1 MIDFKEKYSNIIES
15 GNSEQLIALLKVL
28 NEQSRKELAPLIKK
42 DVKRL
47 IGHKKIS
54 RNRWGV
60 IGSENQF
67 KMLGVAI
74 LCCYNKKDCKNIKSV
89 MFKNNNYLDIALG
102 LFSPDWFTDY
112 VNIFADKDGCPF
124 NYEQISDWIAAGYL
138 SNVSPT
144 LIAKNIIHS
153 ITLQK
158 HSFTLDVHLWEIFN
172 YPCDIS
178 WSDRWYHKQEK
189 PEDADEHRW
198 IYLFKKYTQEK
209 RLDRMRVLK
218 ESLLAVNR
226 GFNKNQTNWYVDL
239 LTALEP
245 AENECLQLQNE
256 LFSVFHCPQNKPIS
270 YVLKIINSL
279 SVNPEFDYDAFI
291 NHLPLL
297 FSSTIKSTL
306 NSTLI
311 LADKLASKYPDK
323 RMIICYN
330 LTGVFINKDTSLQ
343 EKAAKLIV
351 KYGDPTDAEL
361 SALLDSYI
369 NNLLAGTKQLLTDF
383 LDSKPPVA
391 DEALLLHPVISL
403 IRDDNR
409 IPEIESWDDFVFL
422 AGRACLNLES
432 YHFDLFPAALLR
444 FAPEI
449 NKDNLSQLEP
459 AFGLALKTLQS
470 GSSSVGAFDQIL
482 ATFILEFAGYLLNK
496 LPNENILKK
505 YNQYLEL
512 INNENKNLKLNWG
525 FHEWQKST
533 KAKFQPWID
542 ILINVL
548 HSLQKSNHLP
558 LLSTPTHLPCFIDP
572 CTLVQRLRKYQEVTQ
587 VPDNLDL
594 QLAIQRCVIPENEI
608 NLAGLNQ
615 NDTALLKYFFHGDV
629 KSLKCVENDDLALS
643 AIITRNTS
651 HYDLA
656 SFEYGLIL
664 LSKNNLPANI
674 ISNEFSWC
682 LETKTQTVPY
692 SKEIVSYKQL
702 NFDISRY
709 WQQEK
714 TRLFYAFSFM
724 KTSNGWETDKQRLLF
739 SFPAAHDLF
748 LVRFIEYHFK
758 IEYNEPRDTIHLL
771 QAMLELPLP
780 LTPMGHLLT
789 AFCML
794 HADKTVRALAGELW
808 IEKLRYPQGVNSAHI
823 GDILGRLEKES
834 WSPLKRFTD
843 FAMQTLMNISSRHN
857 LALLEMISAMDSH
870 LSTVKITN
878 YKKLTGLRQELEA
891 AL

>member
-47 IGHKKIS
+47 TGHKEIS
-54 RNRWGV
+54 RNRWRV

-138 SNVSPT
+138 SNVSPM
-144 LIAKNIIHS
+144 LIVKKIIHS
-153 ITLQK
+153 KMLQK

-172 YPCDIS
+172 YPCNIS
-178 WSDRWYHKQEK
+178 WAESWHHTQEK

-279 SVNPEFDYDAFI
+279 STNPEFDYDAFI
-291 NHLPLL
+291 NHLPFL

-311 LADKLASKYPDK
+311 LADKLASKYHDK
-323 RMIICYN
+323 RMTICYN
-330 LTGVFINKDTSLQ
+330 LTGVFINKDASLQ

-351 KYGDPTDAEL
+351 KYGDPTDSEL

-432 YHFDLFPAALLR
+432 YHFDL
-444 FAPEI
+444 
-449 NKDNLSQLEP
+449 
-459 AFGLALKTLQS
+459 
-470 GSSSVGAFDQIL
+470 
-482 ATFILEFAGYLLNK
+482 
-496 LPNENILKK
+496 
-505 YNQYLEL
+505 
-512 INNENKNLKLNWG
+512 
-525 FHEWQKST
+525 
-533 KAKFQPWID
+533 
-542 ILINVL
+542 
-548 HSLQKSNHLP
+548 
-558 LLSTPTHLPCFIDP
+558 
-572 CTLVQRLRKYQEVTQ
+572 
-587 VPDNLDL
+587 
-594 QLAIQRCVIPENEI
+594 
-608 NLAGLNQ
+608 
-615 NDTALLKYFFHGDV
+615 
-629 KSLKCVENDDLALS
+629 
-643 AIITRNTS
+643 
-651 HYDLA
+651 
-656 SFEYGLIL
+656 
-664 LSKNNLPANI
+664 
-674 ISNEFSWC
+674 
-682 LETKTQTVPY
+682 
-692 SKEIVSYKQL
+692 
-702 NFDISRY
+702 
-709 WQQEK
+709 
-714 TRLFYAFSFM
+714 
-724 KTSNGWETDKQRLLF
+724 
-739 SFPAAHDLF
+739 
-748 LVRFIEYHFK
+748 
-758 IEYNEPRDTIHLL
+758 
-771 QAMLELPLP
+771 
-780 LTPMGHLLT
+780 
-789 AFCML
+789 
-794 HADKTVRALAGELW
+794 
-808 IEKLRYPQGVNSAHI
+808 
-823 GDILGRLEKES
+823 
-834 WSPLKRFTD
+834 
-843 FAMQTLMNISSRHN
+843 
-857 LALLEMISAMDSH
+857 
-870 LSTVKITN
+870 
-878 YKKLTGLRQELEA
+878 
-891 AL
+891 

>member
-47 IGHKKIS
+47 TGHKEIS

-138 SNVSPT
+138 SNVSPM
-144 LIAKNIIHS
+144 LIVKKIIHS
-153 ITLQK
+153 KMLQK

-172 YPCDIS
+172 YPCNIS
-178 WSDRWYHKQEK
+178 WAESWHHTQEK
-189 PEDADEHRW
+189 PEDADDHRW
-198 IYLFKKYTQEK
+198 IYLLKKYAQQK
-209 RLDRMRVLK
+209 RLDRIRVLK

-279 SVNPEFDYDAFI
+279 SANPEFDYDAFI
-291 NHLPLL
+291 NHLPLI

-323 RMIICYN
+323 RMTICHN
-330 LTGVFINKDTSLQ
+330 LTGVFINKDASLQ

-572 CTLVQRLRKYQEVTQ
+572 CTLVQRLRKYQKVTQ

-608 NLAGLNQ
+608 NLAGLSQ

-692 SKEIVSYKQL
+692 SKEIVCYKQL

-758 IEYNEPRDTIHLL
+758 TEYNEPRDTIHLL

-843 FAMQTLMNISSRHN
+843 LAMQSLINISSRHN
-857 LALLEMISAMDSH
+857 QALLEMISAMDSH

>member
-47 IGHKKIS
+47 TGHKEIS

-138 SNVSPT
+138 SNVSPM
-144 LIAKNIIHS
+144 LIVKKIIHS
-153 ITLQK
+153 KMLQK

-172 YPCDIS
+172 YPCNIS
-178 WSDRWYHKQEK
+178 WAESWHHTQEK
-189 PEDADEHRW
+189 PEDADDHRW
-198 IYLFKKYTQEK
+198 IYLLKKYAQQK
-209 RLDRMRVLK
+209 RLDRIRVLK

-279 SVNPEFDYDAFI
+279 SANPEFDYDAFI
-291 NHLPLL
+291 NHLPLI

-323 RMIICYN
+323 RMTICHN
-330 LTGVFINKDTSLQ
+330 LTGVFINKDASLQ

-572 CTLVQRLRKYQEVTQ
+572 CTLVQRLRKYQKVTQ

-692 SKEIVSYKQL
+692 SKEIVCYKQL

-758 IEYNEPRDTIHLL
+758 TEYNEPRDTIHLL

-843 FAMQTLMNISSRHN
+843 LAMQSLINISSRHN
-857 LALLEMISAMDSH
+857 QALLEMISAMDSH

>member
-28 NEQSRKELAPLIKK
+28 NEQSRKELASLIKK

-47 IGHKKIS
+47 TGHKEIS

-138 SNVSPT
+138 SNVSPM
-144 LIAKNIIHS
+144 LIVKKIIHS
-153 ITLQK
+153 KMLQK
-158 HSFTLDVHLWEIFN
+158 HSFTLDVHLLEIFN
-172 YPCDIS
+172 YPCNIS
-178 WSDRWYHKQEK
+178 WAESWHHTQEK

-198 IYLFKKYTQEK
+198 IYLFKKYVQQK

-279 SVNPEFDYDAFI
+279 SANPEFDYDAFI
-291 NHLPLL
+291 NHLPLI

-323 RMIICYN
+323 RMTICHN
-330 LTGVFINKDTSLQ
+330 LTGVFINKDASLQ

-409 IPEIESWDDFVFL
+409 IPEIESWDNFVFL

-505 YNQYLEL
+505 YNHYLEL

-651 HYDLA
+651 HYDLT

-758 IEYNEPRDTIHLL
+758 TEYNEPRDTIHLL

-843 FAMQTLMNISSRHN
+843 LAMQSLINISSRHN

>member
-47 IGHKKIS
+47 TGHKEIS

-102 LFSPDWFTDY
+102 LFSPDRFTDY

-138 SNVSPT
+138 SNVSPM
-144 LIAKNIIHS
+144 LIVKKIIHS
-153 ITLQK
+153 KMLQK

-172 YPCDIS
+172 YPCNIS
-178 WSDRWYHKQEK
+178 WAESWHHTQEK
-189 PEDADEHRW
+189 PEDADDHRW
-198 IYLFKKYTQEK
+198 IYLLKKYAQQK
-209 RLDRMRVLK
+209 RLDRIRVLK

-279 SVNPEFDYDAFI
+279 SANPEFDYDAFI
-291 NHLPLL
+291 NHLPLI

-323 RMIICYN
+323 RMTICHN
-330 LTGVFINKDTSLQ
+330 LTGVFINKDASLQ

-496 LPNENILKK
+496 LPNEKILKK

-572 CTLVQRLRKYQEVTQ
+572 CTLVQRLRKYQKVTQ

-692 SKEIVSYKQL
+692 SKEIVCYKQL

-758 IEYNEPRDTIHLL
+758 TEYNEPRDTIHLL

-843 FAMQTLMNISSRHN
+843 LAMQSLINISSRHN
-857 LALLEMISAMDSH
+857 QALLEMISAMDSH

>member
-1 MIDFKEKYSNIIES
+1 MIDVKEHYSHIIES
-15 GNSEQLIALLKVL
+15 GNSEQLMAFLKEL
-28 NEQSRKELAPLIKK
+28 DEKSRKDLVPLIKK

-47 IGHKKIS
+47 SSFKEIS
-54 RNRWGV
+54 RNTWGI
-60 IGSENQF
+60 IGNKNQF
-67 KMLGVAI
+67 KMLSIAI
-74 LCCYNKKDCKNIKSV
+74 LCCYNKKDFKSINSRI
-89 MFKNNNYLDIALG
+89 FRDNQDLDMALA

-138 SNVSPT
+138 SNVSPM
-144 LIAKNIIHS
+144 LIVKKIIHS
-153 ITLQK
+153 KMLQK

-172 YPCDIS
+172 YPCNIS
-178 WSDRWYHKQEK
+178 WAESWHHTQEK

-198 IYLFKKYTQEK
+198 IYLFKKYVQQK
-209 RLDRMRVLK
+209 SLDRMRVLK

-245 AENECLQLQNE
+245 AENGCLQLQNE

-279 SVNPEFDYDAFI
+279 SANPEFDYDAFI
-291 NHLPLL
+291 NHLPLI

-323 RMIICYN
+323 RMTICHN
-330 LTGVFINKDTSLQ
+330 LTGVFINKDASLQ

-369 NNLLAGTKQLLTDF
+369 NNLLTGTKELLTYF
-383 LDSKPPVA
+383 LDSKPPVV
-391 DEALLLHPVISL
+391 DEALLLHSVISL

-444 FAPEI
+444 FASEI

-629 KSLKCVENDDLALS
+629 KPLKCVENDDLALS

-651 HYDLA
+651 HYDLT

-692 SKEIVSYKQL
+692 SKEIVCYKQL

-724 KTSNGWETDKQRLLF
+724 KTSNGWETDKQRLIF

-758 IEYNEPRDTIHLL
+758 TEYNEPRDTIHLL

-808 IEKLRYPQGVNSAHI
+808 IEKLCYPQGVNSAHI
-823 GDILGRLEKES
+823 GDILGRLEKEG

-843 FAMQTLMNISSRHN
+843 LAMQALINISSRHN
-857 LALLEMISAMDSH
+857 QALLEMISAMDSH

-878 YKKLTGLRQELEA
+878 YKKLNELQLE
-891 AL
+891 LTRKS

>member
-47 IGHKKIS
+47 TGHKEIS

-138 SNVSPT
+138 SNVSPM
-144 LIAKNIIHS
+144 LIVKKIIHS
-153 ITLQK
+153 KMLQK

-172 YPCDIS
+172 YPCNIS
-178 WSDRWYHKQEK
+178 WAESWHHTQEK
-189 PEDADEHRW
+189 PEDADDHRW
-198 IYLFKKYTQEK
+198 IYLLKKYAQQK
-209 RLDRMRVLK
+209 RLDRIRVLK

-279 SVNPEFDYDAFI
+279 SANPEFDYDAFI
-291 NHLPLL
+291 NHLPLI

-323 RMIICYN
+323 RMTICHN
-330 LTGVFINKDTSLQ
+330 LTGVFINKDASLQ

-496 LPNENILKK
+496 LPNEKILKK

-572 CTLVQRLRKYQEVTQ
+572 CTLVQRLRKYQKVTQ

-692 SKEIVSYKQL
+692 SKEIVCYKQL

-758 IEYNEPRDTIHLL
+758 TEYNEPRDTIHLL

-843 FAMQTLMNISSRHN
+843 LAMQSLINISSRHN
-857 LALLEMISAMDSH
+857 QALLEMISAMDSH

>member
-1 MIDFKEKYSNIIES
+1 MIDVKEHYSHIIES
-15 GNSEQLIALLKVL
+15 GNSEQLMAFLKEL
-28 NEQSRKELAPLIKK
+28 DEKSRKDLVPLIKK

-47 IGHKKIS
+47 SSFKEIS
-54 RNRWGV
+54 RNTWGI
-60 IGSENQF
+60 IGNKNQF
-67 KMLGVAI
+67 KMLSIAI
-74 LCCYNKKDCKNIKSV
+74 LCCYNKKDFKSINSRI
-89 MFKNNNYLDIALG
+89 FRDNQDLDMALA

-138 SNVSPT
+138 SNVSPM
-144 LIAKNIIHS
+144 LIVKKIIHS
-153 ITLQK
+153 KMLQK

-172 YPCDIS
+172 YPCNIS
-178 WSDRWYHKQEK
+178 WAESWHHTQEK

-198 IYLFKKYTQEK
+198 IYLFKKYVQQK
-209 RLDRMRVLK
+209 SLDRMRVLK

-245 AENECLQLQNE
+245 AENGCLQLQNE

-279 SVNPEFDYDAFI
+279 SANPEFDYDAFI
-291 NHLPLL
+291 NHLPLI

-323 RMIICYN
+323 RMTICHN
-330 LTGVFINKDTSLQ
+330 LTGVFINKDASLQ

-369 NNLLAGTKQLLTDF
+369 NNLLTGTKELLTDF
-383 LDSKPPVA
+383 LDSKPPVV
-391 DEALLLHPVISL
+391 DEALLLHSVISL

-444 FAPEI
+444 FASEI

-651 HYDLA
+651 HYDLT

-692 SKEIVSYKQL
+692 SKEIVCYKQL

-724 KTSNGWETDKQRLLF
+724 KTSNGWETDKQRLIF

-758 IEYNEPRDTIHLL
+758 TEYNEPRDTIHLL

-808 IEKLRYPQGVNSAHI
+808 IEKLCYPQGVNSAHI
-823 GDILGRLEKES
+823 GDILGRLEKEG

-843 FAMQTLMNISSRHN
+843 LAMQALINISSRHN
-857 LALLEMISAMDSH
+857 QALLEMISAMDSH

-878 YKKLTGLRQELEA
+878 YKKLNELQLE
-891 AL
+891 LTRKS

>member
-1 MIDFKEKYSNIIES
+1 MIDVKEHYSHIIES
-15 GNSEQLIALLKVL
+15 GNSEQLMAFLKEL
-28 NEQSRKELAPLIKK
+28 DEKSRKDLVPLIKK

-47 IGHKKIS
+47 SSFKEIS
-54 RNRWGV
+54 RNTWGI
-60 IGSENQF
+60 IGNKNQF
-67 KMLGVAI
+67 KMLSIAI
-74 LCCYNKKDCKNIKSV
+74 LCCYNKKDFKSINSRI
-89 MFKNNNYLDIALG
+89 FRDNQDLDMALA

-138 SNVSPT
+138 SNVSPM
-144 LIAKNIIHS
+144 LIVKKIIHS
-153 ITLQK
+153 KMLQK

-172 YPCDIS
+172 YPCNIS
-178 WSDRWYHKQEK
+178 WAESWHHTQEK

-198 IYLFKKYTQEK
+198 IYLFKKYVQQK
-209 RLDRMRVLK
+209 SLDRMRVLK

-245 AENECLQLQNE
+245 AENGCLQLQNE

-279 SVNPEFDYDAFI
+279 SANPEFDYDAFI
-291 NHLPLL
+291 NHLPLI

-323 RMIICYN
+323 RMTICHN
-330 LTGVFINKDTSLQ
+330 LTGVFINKDASLQ

-369 NNLLAGTKQLLTDF
+369 NNLLTGTKELLTDF
-383 LDSKPPVA
+383 LDSKPPVV
-391 DEALLLHPVISL
+391 DEALLLHSVISL

-444 FAPEI
+444 FASEI

-629 KSLKCVENDDLALS
+629 KPLKCVENDDLALS

-651 HYDLA
+651 HYDLT

-692 SKEIVSYKQL
+692 SKEIVCYKQL

-724 KTSNGWETDKQRLLF
+724 KTSNGWETDKQRLIF

-758 IEYNEPRDTIHLL
+758 TEYNEPRDTIHLL

-808 IEKLRYPQGVNSAHI
+808 IEKLCYPQGVNSAHI
-823 GDILGRLEKES
+823 GDILGRLEKEG

-843 FAMQTLMNISSRHN
+843 LAMQALINISSRHN
-857 LALLEMISAMDSH
+857 QALLEMISAMDSH

-878 YKKLTGLRQELEA
+878 YKKLNELQLE
-891 AL
+891 LTRKS

>member
-47 IGHKKIS
+47 TGHKEIS
-54 RNRWGV
+54 RNRWVV

-138 SNVSPT
+138 SNVSPI
-144 LIAKNIIHS
+144 LIVKKIIHS
-153 ITLQK
+153 KMLQK

-172 YPCDIS
+172 YPCNIS
-178 WSDRWYHKQEK
+178 WAESWHHTQEK

-279 SVNPEFDYDAFI
+279 SANPEFDYDAFI
-291 NHLPLL
+291 NHLPLI

-323 RMIICYN
+323 RMTICHN
-330 LTGVFINKDTSLQ
+330 LTGVFINKDASLQ

-505 YNQYLEL
+505 YNHYLEL

-651 HYDLA
+651 HYDLT

-758 IEYNEPRDTIHLL
+758 TEYNEPRDTIHLL

-843 FAMQTLMNISSRHN
+843 LAMQSLINISSRHN